1 MYDERLAKIIALW
14 RSTQHDGERQ
24 AARGK
29 AERIAKELGMSFEAA
44 VAADQAR
51 NNPGNSNIFAGF
63 DDWMEAREPGH
74 KAAAARQKA
83 EKAAAHEAR
92 LEAILERY
100 GSAEAALAPCE
111 RELLLHKAV
120 ERWRKPCDPP
130 GERWTH
136 SVDGWRSYF
145 IENAP
150 AHLHEAIRNA
160 NPLPETFA
168 AARAEYDYW
177 RAREREM
184 ADVLGEDGYGD
195 YALTSSR

>member
-14 RSTQHDGERQ
+14 RSTQHEGERQ

-51 NNPGNSNIFAGF
+51 NNPGNSNIF

-92 LEAILERY
+92 LR
-100 GSAEAALAPCE
+100 
-111 RELLLHKAV
+111 
-120 ERWRKPCDPP
+120 
-130 GERWTH
+130 
-136 SVDGWRSYF
+136 
-145 IENAP
+145 
-150 AHLHEAIRNA
+150 
-160 NPLPETFA
+160 
-168 AARAEYDYW
+168 
-177 RAREREM
+177 M
-184 ADVLGEDGYGD
+184 
-195 YALTSSR
+195 